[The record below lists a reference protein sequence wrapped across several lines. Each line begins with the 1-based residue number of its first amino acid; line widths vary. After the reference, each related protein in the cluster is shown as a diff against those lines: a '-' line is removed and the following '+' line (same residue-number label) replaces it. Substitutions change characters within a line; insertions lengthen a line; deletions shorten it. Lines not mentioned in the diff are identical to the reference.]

1 MLSKVNGCNN
11 INHNDGT
18 ITPDDNFVP
27 FENINDNFLQ
37 SVHNN
42 NILDINS
49 NSNIVLESA
58 IHYRK
63 SNKNKIKKRV
73 SFHESALMDSKE
85 DSDSP
90 PREVRVRHSWHGY
103 DADVENDNTMETFWN
118 LFSLE
123 TDTLLAESNSSEIG
137 QEVLVEDNVKDVECP
152 TNLTAKVQNIIES
165 ISKMS
170 ETNININKK
179 QLLNNVDNVFE
190 AIKTKIGPCAEG
202 EIPADR
208 RSFYWTNESEDIHSR
223 EVCEVGKIGSPITMK
238 KQSLTPS
245 NCNGTTSQQWHQTR
259 VHPNPKV
266 MLVKKFLKSI
276 PPIHKRSKTSANIL
290 KCATEKKDTFKTLT
304 ITNEMKLNATRNF
317 FGELGEMY
325 LLKNVNQDVF
335 SLQVKL
341 TENLVTKYTK
351 LLNLA
356 EDNYMHKVYKVL
368 NKYGDP
374 VMLILTRRLLIL
386 CDRKKKNC
394 TSVDLKDICNII
406 VGEQTIT
413 IECKDSSSLT
423 VISNVDIDAVSTI
436 ISNIEIL
443 FLKQHLVP
451 SAVSAKPQHLVL
463 SLLEKIS
470 SQTQYFNK
478 CDEIVLYSWSWIE
491 QFSDISRSPHD
502 QIYRNGNLMYKL
514 NENSSWTPGF
524 VFLQDGTLTVKETA
538 NSLKNL
544 LVIQCQSYCQ
554 VYDRSRPYT
563 FKVNFNPYSFVLLAA
578 PDESQLFDWLQDI
591 MISIKINDDK
601 THMGPSEVY
610 SEDINGNYV
619 LVSPSHIICY
629 KYPHRVNLVV
639 PLQQVSA
646 FKLSKTC
653 DYCVMEL
660 SCLEASEDELLNDV
674 AFHFVSKSKLE
685 QFSNA
690 LLTLRHFQISDNL
703 LLHEQTLNN
712 TNKKLKQQWDKY
724 LQ

>member
-1 MLSKVNGCNN
+1 
-11 INHNDGT
+11 
-18 ITPDDNFVP
+18 
-27 FENINDNFLQ
+27 
-37 SVHNN
+37 
-42 NILDINS
+42 
-49 NSNIVLESA
+49 
-58 IHYRK
+58 
-63 SNKNKIKKRV
+63 
-73 SFHESALMDSKE
+73 
-85 DSDSP
+85 
-90 PREVRVRHSWHGY
+90 
-103 DADVENDNTMETFWN
+103 
-118 LFSLE
+118 
-123 TDTLLAESNSSEIG
+123 
-137 QEVLVEDNVKDVECP
+137 
-152 TNLTAKVQNIIES
+152 
-165 ISKMS
+165 MS

-179 QLLNNVDNVFE
+179 QLMTNVDNVFE

-208 RSFYWTNESEDIHSR
+208 RSFYWTSESDIHSR
-223 EVCEVGKIGSPITMK
+223 EVCEVGKIGSPLTIK

-245 NCNGTTSQQWHQTR
+245 NCNSAMSQQWHQTR

-276 PPIHKRSKTSANIL
+276 PPIQKRPKTSENIL
-290 KCATEKKDTFKTLT
+290 KCTTEKKETFKTLT
-304 ITNEMKLNATRNF
+304 ISDEMKHNATRKF
-317 FGELGEMY
+317 YEELRVTY
-325 LLKNVNQDVF
+325 LLNNVVEDEF
-335 SLQVKL
+335 SLQLML
-341 TENLVTKYTK
+341 TENLVIKYTK

-356 EDNYMHKVYKVL
+356 EDNYIYKVYNVL

-374 VMLILTRRLLIL
+374 VMLFLTRRLLIL
-386 CDRKKKNC
+386 YDMKKENC
-394 TSVDLKDICNII
+394 TSVDLKDISNII
-406 VGEQTIT
+406 VGEQSIT

-423 VISNVDIDAVSTI
+423 VISSIDIDAVSTI

-451 SAVSAKPQHLVL
+451 SSVSAKPQHLVL

-491 QFSDISRSPHD
+491 QFSDISRSTHD
-502 QIYRNGNLMYKL
+502 QICRSGNLMYKL
-514 NENSSWTPGF
+514 TEKSPWTPGF
-524 VFLQDGTLTVKETA
+524 VFLQDGTLTVKETP
-538 NSLKNL
+538 NSQKNL
-544 LVIQCQSYCQ
+544 SVIQCQSYCQ

-563 FKVNFNPYSFVLLAA
+563 FKVNFNPYSFILLAA

-619 LVSPSHIICY
+619 LVSPSHVICY
-629 KYPHRVNLVV
+629 KYPHSINLVV
-639 PLQQVSA
+639 PLQQISA

-660 SCLEASEDELLNDV
+660 NCLEASEDELLNDV

-690 LLTLRHFQISDNL
+690 LLTLRHFQISENL
-703 LLHEQTLNN
+703 LLHEQMLNN

-724 LQ
+724 IQ